1 MKIIKIKNR
10 IKYFLYTFLVAFLFT
25 SCDDKINLKSG
36 EMESIPYTKNY
47 AIGTDSTI
55 VIINRETGKTLNV
68 IKRTYKS
75 K

>member
-1 MKIIKIKNR
+1 MKRYKKLIS
-10 IKYFLYTFLVAFLFT
+10 YTLYTLLVAFLFT
-25 SCDDKINLKSG
+25 ACSDKIDLKSG
-36 EMESIPYTKNY
+36 EMKHIPYTKNY
-47 AIGTDSTI
+47 AISTDSTI